1 MKSYELVAIFTS
13 DENQY
18 REGREFI
25 RKELETAGVTIAREE
40 EMGEKLLAYPIRRND
55 RGRYVLYVLETP
67 PEPLKA
73 IGRAIKL
80 RPEILTHLICRQE
93 A

>member
-13 DENQY
+13 DENQC
-18 REGREFI
+18 REGREFV
-25 RKELETAGVTIAREE
+25 RKELETAGITIAKEE

-55 RGRYVLYVLETP
+55 RGRYVLYVFESSA
-67 PEPLKA
+67 EPLKA
-73 IGRAIKL
+73 IGRAMKL

>member
-13 DENQY
+13 DETQY
-18 REGREFI
+18 HEGREFV
-25 RKELETAGVTIAREE
+25 RKELETAGITVSKEE

-55 RGRYVLYVLETP
+55 RGRDVLYVLETQA
-67 PEPLKA
+67 EQLKTL
-73 IGRAIKL
+73 GRAMKL
-80 RPEILTHLICRQE
+80 RPEILTHLICRQG